1 LINRTPQKYWNLSL
15 PHKLPPKK
23 DPLTVT
29 ALPML
34 GYLEQTV
41 STSITKALTAVG
53 NVKPK
58 YPFMNATQSALVYV
72 AYHLKGK
79 LLMNC

>member
-1 LINRTPQKYWNLSL
+1 
-15 PHKLPPKK
+15 
-23 DPLTVT
+23 VT